1 MYTIL
6 NPYPYIHI
14 TVPKWESEIHAAPG
28 WQEERREGGS
38 MKGKEINIVVNCAVI
53 GSCGA

>member
-14 TVPKWESEIHAAPG
+14 TVPKWESEIHAASG

-38 MKGKEINIVVNCAVI
+38 MKGKEINIVVNRACRDRKL
-53 GSCGA
+53 